1 MYSGLLIILVP
12 LLLGYL
18 LPLHH
23 KTLIRFINRM
33 LSWMVYLILF
43 FMGISLAFLDN
54 LGSNLWLIAKYAS
67 LFFVLIIGA
76 NLLALWLLEKRYP
89 WRVAHRQEALPS
101 RLHMAL
107 ESLKLCGVVVGGFL
121 LGLTQWPWLSNATHA
136 SEYALIWLLFLVGLQ
151 LRNSGMSP
159 TQILLNRRG
168 MMIGCV
174 VCVSAL
180 AGGALAAALL
190 GLPIKTGLAIASA
203 YGWYSLSGIMLT
215 EAFGPGDRQCRL
227 LQRPGARAVRHH
239 DDPDAD
245 PTPSRQCVRAM
256 RRHLDG
262 LYPARLAAQRW
273 SRTGPGRHRPR
284 LPIEPVGTGADGAL
298 LLLRPEAAHRAA
310 STPRKYFPFAN

>member
-43 FMGISLAFLDN
+43 FMGISMAFLDN

-215 EAFGPGDRQCRL
+215 EAFGPVIGSAAFFNDLARELFAIMMIPTLIQHHRGSALGLCGATSMDFTL
-227 LQRPGARAVRHH
+227 PVLQRSG
-239 DDPDAD
+239 
-245 PTPSRQCVRAM
+245 
-256 RRHLDG
+256 G
-262 LYPARLAAQRW
+262 LELVPAAIVHGFLLSLLA
-273 SRTGPGRHRPR
+273 
-284 LPIEPVGTGADGAL
+284 PVLMAL
-298 LLLRPEAAHRAA
+298 F
-310 STPRKYFPFAN
+310 SS